1 MFHATVSKC
10 CVLAPSG
17 TWYDGFKNSK
27 APSTRELKAKLKFAK
42 NKLKERLALTEEALK
57 GSEVAPADV
66 ILPVVGGSADVSRE
80 QRAEIGSGGD
90 GVSEKKEE
98 SGGAEL
104 EKRSGAV
111 SQQEMGNGSGPKV
124 PDGLEAPI
132 ESVQSTKGETAI
144 KGNGTSSGFLGVAA
158 TAVAAGENK
167 KGPVE
172 LPRLEALARKLGLD
186 DFEKGVVT
194 MLTGVAISPVVKSIY
209 EADDGG
215 GSYRRTSDTVQV
227 GIRLSL
233 RVFFQL
239 AYPAFLSL
247 LLLRRHIRTK
257 TYAIVDGAYRTNGR
271 FRHFPGRIINQM
283 FIDLS
288 AWALLDFR

>member
-1 MFHATVSKC
+1 LFHARVLKC
-10 CVLAPSG
+10 CFLAPSG

-57 GSEVAPADV
+57 GSEAAPADV

-80 QRAEIGSGGD
+80 QRAESGSAGNE
-90 GVSEKKEE
+90 VSEKKEQ
-98 SGGAEL
+98 SGGAEPGL
-104 EKRSGAV
+104 EKESGAV

-124 PDGLEAPI
+124 WDGTEAPK
-132 ESVQSTKGETAI
+132 ESVPPTKGEAAI
-144 KGNGTSSGFLGVAA
+144 KGNGTSSGFIGAA
-158 TAVAAGENK
+158 AAPGGAGENK
-167 KGPVE
+167 VGPVE

-215 GSYRRTSDTVQV
+215 SSYRRTSDTVQV
-227 GIRLSL
+227 GVCLSL
-233 RVFFQL
+233 RPPL
-239 AYPAFLSL
+239 
-247 LLLRRHIRTK
+247 
-257 TYAIVDGAYRTNGR
+257 
-271 FRHFPGRIINQM
+271 
-283 FIDLS
+283 
-288 AWALLDFR
+288 